1 MAIESTI
8 NQKAYDKKS
17 NSRNAPAEWESQIEV
32 GKQKWVKFIKE
43 SLGPLFV

>member
-17 NSRNAPAEWESQIEV
+17 NSRNAPAEWENSIEV
-32 GKQKWVKFIKE
+32 GEQTWAKFIKE
-43 SLGPLFV
+43 SLDLNT